1 MQHRCQEKSFVARKK
16 TNLAGDAGLGASKR
30 RALRDGVAGRLRARI
45 ARAGCR
51 ARIRSRVTRN
61 GEKTGMARSL
71 CALRRPVTPSQQR
84 RRSTRGTRA
93 LRAADATA
101 SASVR
106 NAAVVNARQ
115 RARTTHRAHW
125 SVGGAAGGVRVT
137 VGAPQRRDASARRNA
152 SRDER
157 LRPDVLAIGGAS
169 YFRHDARGVREPSRS
184 VRHGVG
190 GHTRRADAAAP
201 SARSRVPRRRA
212 AWRGGSRRSAHKE
225 RATPVLSPFE
235 LRDF

>member
-1 MQHRCQEKSFVARKK
+1 
-16 TNLAGDAGLGASKR
+16 
-30 RALRDGVAGRLRARI
+30 
-45 ARAGCR
+45 
-51 ARIRSRVTRN
+51 
-61 GEKTGMARSL
+61 MARSL
-71 CALRRPVTPSQQR
+71 CALRRPVTPSLQR

-169 YFRHDARGVREPSRS
+169 YFRHDARGAREPSRS

-190 GHTRRADAAAP
+190 GHRRRADAAAP

-225 RATPVLSPFE
+225 RATPVLSPFRVTRATLARSRLPARHASRRRRRVRADGAAAAARRLRRP
-235 LRDF
+235 LRDGRSREGATAVSRERNKKGGRPERRRPF